1 MSQGSLERIL
11 LLWLGILLCS
21 AMVQSQESPQA
32 PVTGSQD
39 QSPSGN
45 SVAAEKS
52 PSILLTATAI
62 ALIEPVEHNVLH
74 RPIELADEY
83 VHWVERSYAYGS
95 TQMQTRAVHLGVEF
109 VNPRNTPVYAAKSGV
124 VIFAG
129 DDSMTLLGP
138 QLDYYGRVVVLA
150 HQIYS
155 LVGRQVFT
163 LYGHLEDISVEM
175 GQSVED
181 LDQIG
186 RIGSSGVAI
195 GPHLHFEVRV
205 DDPFDYRMT
214 RNPELWMQHYVDRGM
229 IIGRIRDHAGQPVY
243 GKRVSVRSDST
254 RREVFSYGSD
264 IVNPDQVWDE
274 DFSVGDLPAGTFE
287 VIVLDDSGV
296 VAFVDTITVEAYRT
310 TFVEIILA
318 DF

>member
-214 RNPELWMQHYVDRGM
+214 RNPELWMQHYVDCGM